1 METTID
7 VPVSNGSAWLL
18 LLLFVSASELVVLSQ
33 LMDYQVLGQ
42 CYPGHTPLTLASARY
57 VLLGVKS
64 RVE

>member
-1 METTID
+1 MD
-7 VPVSNGSAWLL
+7 RRGCCC

-64 RVE
+64 RVQWIGVVPSL

>member
-18 LLLFVSASELVVLSQ
+18 LLFVSASALVGLSQ

-42 CYPGHTPLTLASARY
+42 CYPGHTPLTQASARY